1 MKQEHVLSYFDA
13 IGRCIP
19 AEGARVFGKSPSQY
33 YAIDAPETP
42 LAAVLA
48 RAQTAGLVHTELTLS
63 EFTDRVSDLKSAVQA
78 DPNYANLLQGVCVP
92 FVYQQLEP
100 IDDLGRHLEGHMLP
114 KLRQSFT
121 SQFPESHFKA
131 VLQGNTTLEGQISP
145 AKNVGYEQFIE
156 TSRGQALVGLYYPQ
170 ALQEFDLRS
179 QRDQFRALP
188 PLLGANS
195 CLSGGLDICAA
206 LIGQPDLLI
215 SEKYYAPIL
224 CLSAYE
230 HRDPRLT
237 LMLKAYGPHL
247 EFWCMS
253 QMLTPTTTQVSEQW
267 SGGVTIYK

>member
-1 MKQEHVLSYFDA
+1 LNTGAVLSYFDET
-13 IGRCIP
+13 GRCIP
-19 AEGARVFGKSPSQY
+19 TEGARVFGKSPSQY
-33 YAIDAPETP
+33 YVIDATEAP
-42 LAAVLA
+42 LAAILA
-48 RAQTAGLVHTELTLS
+48 RAQATGLVDTALTLS
-63 EFTDRVSDLKSAVQA
+63 EFTDTVSDLKSAVQA
-78 DPNYANLLQGVCVP
+78 DPNYAKLLKGVCVP
-92 FVYQQLEP
+92 FVYQQLEL

-121 SQFPESHFKA
+121 AQFPDSHFKA

-145 AKNVGYEQFIE
+145 AQNVGYEQFIASS
-156 TSRGQALVGLYYPQ
+156 TGKALVGLYFPQ
-170 ALQEFDLRS
+170 ALQEYDLRS
-179 QRDQFRALP
+179 QREQFRALP
-188 PLLGANS
+188 PLAGART

-206 LIGQPDLLI
+206 LTGQPDLLI
-215 SEKYYAPIL
+215 SEKHYAPIL

-267 SGGVTIYK
+267 SGGITIF